1 MSSSNTLLR
10 IDFDKDCYP
19 VLNTGL
25 NCKARNLWGSPGS
38 CSLYL
43 WLAGSQNTDKL
54 NVDYRIR
61 REFCLW
67 VEPAVRC
74 PVNLD
79 MCLPLLLLL
88 PLLSRADQFYPAP
101 TDQSEGTF
109 TEWWSEFSLWRDET
123 RDTLNLSLYS
133 APGLQWAATSFIQPQ
148 VEYFITGLKILR
160 HLRSS
165 KNVTFRLCCMI
176 GSCMTVSLAN
186 GLFHV
191 SLKISRPGGL
201 KLSN

>member
-1 MSSSNTLLR
+1 M
-10 IDFDKDCYP
+10 
-19 VLNTGL
+19 GL
-25 NCKARNLWGSPGS
+25 
-38 CSLYL
+38 
-43 WLAGSQNTDKL
+43 
-54 NVDYRIR
+54 
-61 REFCLW
+61 CLW
-67 VEPAVRC
+67 VQPAVRC
-74 PVNLD
+74 LANLD

-148 VEYFITGLKILR
+148 VEYFITGIR
-160 HLRSS
+160 IFRNLRSS

-191 SLKISRPGGL
+191 SLKISRPGGFNCQTNL
-201 KLSN
+201 KCYRILPCRYGGVDSLLLWQGYPNIGLDDKNQFEMTASLPGGLAGLKDLVSQVSTF